1 MSYLYYS
8 GLSNKYVYSF
18 LGKNMAGYWLIDW
31 KKIKIANVFKIC
43 SILWIFSEFSALCN
57 YFILCFFR
65 ISCPAIISYILV
77 GTKFYF
83 QKIESLWTKLIFTT
97 LFLPLSLFNLNAT
110 YLKLLQKW
118 YKYSWNL
125 NCPSYRPQFV
135 IWRTLRATLFLFA
148 ATFAPSKSQMHEYD
162 IDILSRWGCR
172 HQHHETVHKY
182 LQRVFTFMLFLASFG
197 VSEIFLTR

>member
-31 KKIKIANVFKIC
+31 KKNSKLPMFSKYVQ
-43 SILWIFSEFSALCN
+43 FSEFFQNFLLYAIISSCVL
-57 YFILCFFR
+57 FR

-77 GTKFYF
+77 STKFYF

-97 LFLPLSLFNLNAT
+97 LFLPLSLSNLNAT

-118 YKYSWNL
+118 YKYWWNL
-125 NCPSYRPQFV
+125 NCPSYPKQPKQTCFIKRTDRRSLLKDFESNTLSFCCHFCTQQV
-135 IWRTLRATLFLFA
+135 TNARIWHWY
-148 ATFAPSKSQMHEYD
+148 TF
-162 IDILSRWGCR
+162 
-172 HQHHETVHKY
+172 
-182 LQRVFTFMLFLASFG
+182 
-197 VSEIFLTR
+197 